1 MFIKKF
7 GFMIYN
13 KRKVMRY
20 LMIVQYN
27 GQNYN
32 GFQKQ
37 NNSENTIQ
45 SQLENAVNIILKT
58 KTNCV
63 ASGRTDAKVSAFMQP
78 VHFESVDNVDKQ
90 KFLRSINGIL
100 PEDIRV
106 LSITETSLHARFSA
120 KNKTYCYKMYVSN
133 IDLPLYNNALKISPN
148 LDFKAMKKFLKML
161 VGTHDF
167 NGFKASNSSTET
179 TVRTIYSAKLK
190 KENQYLNLYIT
201 GNGFLYKMVRNIVGT
216 MLKVGE
222 GKLNLKEL
230 KPILFSSFKSTNTAK
245 PEHLYLL
252 NVKY

>member
-1 MFIKKF
+1 
-7 GFMIYN
+7 
-13 KRKVMRY
+13 MRY

-27 GQNYN
+27 GLNYN

-37 NNSENTIQ
+37 KNGENTIQ
-45 SQLENAVNIILKT
+45 DQLERAVKIILKT
-58 KTNCV
+58 DTNCV
-63 ASGRTDAKVSAFMQP
+63 PSGRTDAKVSAFMQP
-78 VHFESVDNVDKQ
+78 IHFDTIDAIDKQ

-106 LSITETSLHARFSA
+106 LSITETMIHARFTA

-148 LDFKAMKKFLKML
+148 LDFKAMKKFLKLL

-167 NGFKASNSSTET
+167 KGFMASGSKAET
-179 TVRTIYSAKLK
+179 TVRKIFSAKLK
-190 KENQYLNLYIT
+190 KENQYLNFYVT

-222 GKLNLKEL
+222 HKLDLKEL
-230 KPILFSSFKSTNTAK
+230 KNTLFTTFKATNTAK
-245 PEHLYLL
+245 PEHLYLMK
-252 NVKY
+252 VVY